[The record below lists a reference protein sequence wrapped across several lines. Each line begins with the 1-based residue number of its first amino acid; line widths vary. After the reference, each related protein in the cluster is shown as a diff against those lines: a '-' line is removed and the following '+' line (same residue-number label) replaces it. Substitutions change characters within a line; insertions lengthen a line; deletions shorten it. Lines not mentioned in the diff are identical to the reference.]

1 VENLPLL
8 AAWTGIHRVD
18 LAVPAAGL
26 QEQTAAAVGEV
37 CDRVASVAAVS
48 AAAVGDSAVVDFV
61 VDTSKNLRRQES
73 PQTQQLRRNVYVFFY
88 W

>member
-1 VENLPLL
+1 
-8 AAWTGIHRVD
+8 
-18 LAVPAAGL
+18 
-26 QEQTAAAVGEV
+26 
-37 CDRVASVAAVS
+37 VASVAAVS